1 MQNAFLIGEKIYL
14 RPLEPEDAKTLLPWV
29 NDPDVIKTLQMYTPK
44 NLPIEQEFIAGLYKS
59 DRDIV
64 LGIVIKANDKLIG
77 STGLHRIDWKNRHAL
92 FAILIGDKTEWDKG
106 YGTEATQLMTRYGF
120 ETLNLNRIYLWVYGF
135 NQRGIKAYEKA
146 GFKKEGVLRQSH
158 FHQGRYYDTMVMGI
172 LREEWE
178 ELCRSKSGGSG

>member
-1 MQNAFLIGEKIYL
+1 MQNPFLIGEKIYL
-14 RPLEPEDAKTLLPWV
+14 RPLEPEDSKIFLPWV
-29 NDPDVIKTLQMYTPK
+29 NDPEVINTMQMYTPK

-92 FAILIGDKTEWDKG
+92 FGILIGDKTEWDKG
-106 YGTEATQLMTRYGF
+106 YGTEATKLMLKYGF
-120 ETLNLNRIYLWVYGF
+120 EALNLNRIQLLVHEF
-135 NQRGIKAYEKA
+135 NQRGIKAYERA
-146 GFKKEGVLRQSH
+146 GFKKEGVLRQAH
-158 FHQGRYYDTMVMGI
+158 FHQGRYYDTIVMGI

-178 ELCRSKSGGSG
+178 GLCR